1 MHRISRGQYTS
12 LYGPLTGA
20 KIRLGDTALVAEIE
34 RDTSV
39 PGDECVYGGARS
51 LRDTMGLAATRDRAL
66 DTVITNV
73 VVIDWTGIYK
83 ADIGIKNGRIA
94 GIGRAGHP
102 DIMEAVTPGMVL
114 GAGTQVIAG
123 EGMVATAGAVDSNCA
138 FVTPGLAEAALSGG
152 ITTVIGGGAGH
163 ASEFEPEAAT
173 PGARHIE
180 LMLRA
185 TDDLPLN
192 VGLLGRAGAAQPHA
206 LVEEIRAGAAGLSL
220 CDCWG
225 TGAAALECALAV
237 AIQFDS
243 PVSIQGDA
251 FNEANGF
258 EEFVSAL
265 KGRPVRFNLGE
276 GMGGGPA
283 PDALRV
289 CGENRVLAASS
300 SGSLPSSAN
309 TLEELR
315 ASMYARRR
323 MDPKNEGDAAFV
335 EWAVRGGALAAQD
348 ILHDLGAI
356 PIVASASQSMGR
368 TCDMVARVW
377 QMAHK
382 MHKHRGRLQGE
393 KGGNDNLRIRR
404 YIAKYTI
411 NPALACGIAH
421 EAGSLESGKLADI
434 VLWKPEFF
442 GRRPECV
449 LKGGMIA
456 WMQAGIAGA
465 GLPRVEPVYMRSGF
479 GAAYGAAA
487 NCSVAFVSKLSLREN
502 TVDSFGLK
510 KPLSAVAKWRKI
522 GKQEMRLNDI
532 EPKVNMD
539 LHNLTVMVNG
549 QALTGAPP
557 ENLPLAQRYSLF

>member
-1 MHRISRGQYTS
+1 MGRLSRGQYAA
-12 LYGPLTGA
+12 LYGPLTGS

-34 RDTSV
+34 RDSTV
-39 PGDECVYGGARS
+39 PGDECIYGGARS
-51 LRDTMGLAATRDRAL
+51 LRDTMGLAATRERAL
-66 DTVITNV
+66 DSVITNA

-94 GIGRAGHP
+94 GIGKAGHP
-102 DIMEAVTPGMVL
+102 DIMDAVTPGL
-114 GAGTQVIAG
+114 AIGAGTQVISG
-123 EGMVATAGAVDSNCA
+123 EGLIATAGAVDSNCA
-138 FVTPGLAEAALSGG
+138 FCTPNLAEAALSGG
-152 ITTVIGGGAGH
+152 ITTIIGGGAGH

-220 CDCWG
+220 SDCWG
-225 TGAAALECALAV
+225 TGTAALECALAV

-243 PVSIQGDA
+243 PVSIQGDG

-258 EEFVSAL
+258 EEFVAAL
-265 KGRPVRFNLGE
+265 KGRPIRMNFGE
-276 GMGGGPA
+276 GMGVGPA

-289 CGENRVLAASS
+289 CGENRVLGASS
-300 SGSLPSSAN
+300 SGSIAASAN
-309 TLEELR
+309 SVEELR
-315 ASMYARRR
+315 TSLFARRR
-323 MDPKNEGDAAFV
+323 MDPKNEADAAFV

-348 ILHDLGAI
+348 VLHDIGAI
-356 PIVASASQSMGR
+356 PIVASGSQASGR
-368 TCDMVARVW
+368 LCDMVARVW

-382 MHKHRGRLQGE
+382 MHKQRGRLQGE

-404 YIAKYTI
+404 YVAKYTI

-421 EAGSLESGKLADI
+421 EAGSLEGGKLADI

-449 LKGGMIA
+449 LKGGLIA
-456 WMQAGIAGA
+456 WMQSGIVGA

-502 TVDSFGLK
+502 TVDSFGLT

-522 GKQEMRLNDI
+522 GKQEMKLNDVD
-532 EPKVNMD
+532 PRVGMD
-539 LHNLTVMVNG
+539 LRNLTVMVNG
-549 QALTGAPP
+549 QPLSGNPP
-557 ENLPLAQRYSLF
+557 ENLPLAQRYALF